1 MARWRLWRDL
11 FNPPMEIL
19 LLIRLFR
26 SLNNKTVY
34 LPLGCYRQSAFRFC
48 PLLRMCALL
57 VMFGSWR
64 PICLWLIPVRS
75 NHTSGSQISEDER
88 TAVLL
93 AGLSSEFDAI
103 ISSVSLSTSLLSFQ
117 RIIDA
122 LLKCEA
128 CQVRS
133 AQEVL
138 VAANVVEGSP
148 LSPTDGPFH
157 GGGRSSVRGRGRS
170 FRLKV

>member
-1 MARWRLWRDL
+1 MRSARNVWIVATNL
-11 FNPPMEIL
+11 FVADSSAKQSQLRHELHSLRKGSLSIRSYVNKITSLCVL
-19 LLIRLFR
+19 L
-26 SLNNKTVY
+26 
-34 LPLGCYRQSAFRFC
+34 A
-48 PLLRMCALL
+48 A
-57 VMFGSWR
+57 
-64 PICLWLIPVRS
+64 
-75 NHTSGSQISEDER
+75 SGSQISEDER